1 MPPGFLTLKLILL
14 FLNYPI
20 VFMYFKCIP
29 SLFSFNKNTL
39 RKKTLSVGT
48 KLYGQLAYK
57 HRWKAK

>member
-1 MPPGFLTLKLILL
+1 MPPGFPTLNLILL
-14 FLNYPI
+14 FLNYPK
-20 VFMYFKCIP
+20 VFMYSKCIH

-39 RKKTLSVGT
+39 RKRALSVGR